1 MRYVKSLRFFWHP
14 WHPWGRLS
22 SGDVWFELEKSSKSQ
37 CVWDTSKIEETRMY
51 ASLVAKPRS
60 KNVIW
65 RILMATWSDRRVSLK
80 WCMNWAEFIFRSKK
94 YWFIYITIFCR
105 NLIFEVNE
113 NRKAQAWSINDY
125 NNLFWLFLW
134 NRMHFVTAFNLLYFL
149 NCDSYLGSC
158 KV

>member
-1 MRYVKSLRFFWHP
+1 
-14 WHPWGRLS
+14 
-22 SGDVWFELEKSSKSQ
+22 
-37 CVWDTSKIEETRMY
+37 MY

-94 YWFIYITIFCR
+94 YWIIYITIFCR

-158 KV
+158 RVYNIFFSIFWRWSQLVLLHSLFSDSVLFDVHFLFFVI

>member
-1 MRYVKSLRFFWHP
+1 MKLHKHLWSCQL
-14 WHPWGRLS
+14 
-22 SGDVWFELEKSSKSQ
+22 
-37 CVWDTSKIEETRMY
+37 WDTSKIEETRMY

-80 WCMNWAEFIFRSKK
+80 WCMNWAEFMFRSKK

-113 NRKAQAWSINDY
+113 NRKAQAWSVYDY

-149 NCDSYLGSC
+149 NCDSYLGSY
-158 KV
+158 KVYNIYFCFLKIKAASTFT